1 MKLNNPRSR
10 RSFLGTTATVVAG
23 LSLTGSAVFGSPNYI
38 PNLFN
43 PNSSRNGV
51 RLGVISYSFRELADQ
66 SAEAIL
72 QYIKECGVNG
82 VELMGETAES
92 FLGSPRNKI
101 GLGTLDNK
109 VFRVLS
115 RKKKIT
121 EEERNQLADLILQKE
136 SYDKEYERWRKK
148 VSIADYAKLRKMY
161 NDAGVSIYAFKPNY
175 LLSKENSDSNINYA
189 MQVGKILGASHVTLE
204 LPRKSEHS
212 LKLGQ
217 LAEKNG
223 IYIAYHGHEQQNP
236 TWWDTA
242 LSQSPNNAI
251 NLDLGHYVAAGNPDP
266 IGLIKDKQQHILSM
280 HIKDRKNPANGKKN
294 MPFGR
299 GDTPVKEALQLMR
312 DQKYTFPATIEY
324 EYKTPAGS
332 TIINEIKKSIVYCK
346 DALES

>member
-1 MKLNNPRSR
+1 MKFNR
-10 RSFLGTTATVVAG
+10 RSFLVTISQSLASLSITAP
-23 LSLTGSAVFGSPNYI
+23 AVFASPSYI

-43 PNSSRNGV
+43 SKSTINGV
-51 RLGVISYSFRELADQ
+51 QLGVISYSFRELADQ

-92 FLGSPRNKI
+92 FLGSPENKI
-101 GLGTLDNK
+101 DNK
-109 VFRVLS
+109 VFKVLS

-121 EEERNQLADLILQKE
+121 EEERKHLADLILQKE
-136 SYDKEYERWRKK
+136 SYDKDYEQWRKK
-148 VSIADYAKLRKMY
+148 VSIADYARLRKMY

-175 LLSKENSDSNINYA
+175 LLSKGNSDANINYA
-189 MQVGKILGASHVTLE
+189 MQAGKFLGASHVTIE
-204 LPRKSEHS
+204 LPRKPEHS

-266 IGLIKDKQQHILSM
+266 MRLIKDKQQHILSM

-332 TIINEIKKSIVYCK
+332 SIINEIKKSVTYCK
-346 DALES
+346 DALE

>member
-1 MKLNNPRSR
+1 M
-10 RSFLGTTATVVAG
+10 
-23 LSLTGSAVFGSPNYI
+23 
-38 PNLFN
+38 
-43 PNSSRNGV
+43 
-51 RLGVISYSFRELADQ
+51 ADQ

-92 FLGSPRNKI
+92 FLGSPENKI
-101 GLGTLDNK
+101 DNK
-109 VFRVLS
+109 VFKVLS

-121 EEERNQLADLILQKE
+121 EEERKHLADLILQKE
-136 SYDKEYERWRKK
+136 SYDKDYEQWRKK
-148 VSIADYAKLRKMY
+148 VSIADYARLRKMY

-175 LLSKENSDSNINYA
+175 LLSKGNSDANINYA
-189 MQVGKILGASHVTLE
+189 MQAGKFLGASHVTIE
-204 LPRKSEHS
+204 LPRKPEHS

-242 LSQSPNNAI
+242 LSQSPYNAI

-266 IGLIKDKQQHILSM
+266 MRLIKDKQQHILSM

-332 TIINEIKKSIVYCK
+332 SIINEIKKSVTYCK
-346 DALES
+346 DALE

>member
-1 MKLNNPRSR
+1 MKNYSR
-10 RSFLGTTATVVAG
+10 RSFIASLSITAP
-23 LSLTGSAVFGSPNYI
+23 AVFASPSYI

-43 PNSSRNGV
+43 SKSTINGV
-51 RLGVISYSFRELADQ
+51 QLGVISYSFRELADQ

-92 FLGSPRNKI
+92 FLGSPENKI
-101 GLGTLDNK
+101 DNK
-109 VFRVLS
+109 VFKVLS

-121 EEERNQLADLILQKE
+121 EEERKHLADLILQKE
-136 SYDKEYERWRKK
+136 SYDKDYEQWRKK
-148 VSIADYAKLRKMY
+148 VSITDYARLRKMY

-175 LLSKENSDSNINYA
+175 LLSKGNSDANINYA
-189 MQVGKILGASHVTLE
+189 MQAGKFLGASHVTIE
-204 LPRKSEHS
+204 LPRKPEHS

-242 LSQSPNNAI
+242 LSQSPYNAI

-266 IGLIKDKQQHILSM
+266 MGLIKDKQQHILSM
-280 HIKDRKNPANGKKN
+280 HIKDRKNPANGKMN

-332 TIINEIKKSIVYCK
+332 SIINEIKKSVTYCK
-346 DALES
+346 DALE

>member
-1 MKLNNPRSR
+1 MKNYSR
-10 RSFLGTTATVVAG
+10 RSFIASLSITAP
-23 LSLTGSAVFGSPNYI
+23 AVFASPSYI

-43 PNSSRNGV
+43 SKSTINGV
-51 RLGVISYSFRELADQ
+51 QLGVISYSFRELADQ

-92 FLGSPRNKI
+92 FLGSPENKI
-101 GLGTLDNK
+101 DNK
-109 VFRVLS
+109 VFKVLS

-121 EEERNQLADLILQKE
+121 EEERKHLADLILQKE
-136 SYDKEYERWRKK
+136 SYDKDYEQWRKK
-148 VSIADYAKLRKMY
+148 VSIADYARLRKMY

-175 LLSKENSDSNINYA
+175 LLSKGNSDANINYA
-189 MQVGKILGASHVTLE
+189 MQAGKFLGASHVTIE
-204 LPRKSEHS
+204 LPRKPEHS

-242 LSQSPNNAI
+242 LSQSPYNAI

-266 IGLIKDKQQHILSM
+266 MRLIKDKQQHILSM
-280 HIKDRKNPANGKKN
+280 HIKDRKNPANGKMN

-332 TIINEIKKSIVYCK
+332 TIINEIKKSVVYCK

>member
-1 MKLNNPRSR
+1 MKFNNPHSR
-10 RSFLGTTATVVAG
+10 RSFLGTTAKVVAG
-23 LSLTGSAVFGSPNYI
+23 LSLTGSAVFGNPNYI

-92 FLGSPRNKI
+92 FLGSPENKI
-101 GLGTLDNK
+101 DNK
-109 VFRVLS
+109 IFKVLS
-115 RKKKIT
+115 RKKNIT
-121 EEERNQLADLILQKE
+121 EEERKHLADLILQKE
-136 SYDKEYERWRKK
+136 SYDKDYERWRKK
-148 VSIADYAKLRKMY
+148 VSIADYARLRKMY

-175 LLSKENSDSNINYA
+175 LLSKGNSDANINYA
-189 MQVGKILGASHVTLE
+189 MQAGKFLGASHVTIE
-204 LPRKSEHS
+204 LPRKPEHS

-280 HIKDRKNPANGKKN
+280 HIKDRKNPANGKKT

>member
-1 MKLNNPRSR
+1 MKFNNYHSR
-10 RSFLGTTATVVAG
+10 RSFLETTATVVAG
-23 LSLTGSAVFGSPNYI
+23 LSLTGPAVFGSPAYI

-92 FLGSPRNKI
+92 FLGSPENKI
-101 GLGTLDNK
+101 DNK
-109 VFRVLS
+109 VFKVLS

-121 EEERNQLADLILQKE
+121 EEERKHLADLILQKE
-136 SYDKEYERWRKK
+136 SYDKDYEQWRKK
-148 VSIADYAKLRKMY
+148 VSITDYARLRKMY

-175 LLSKENSDSNINYA
+175 LLSKGNSDANINYA
-189 MQVGKILGASHVTLE
+189 MQAGKFLGASHVTIE
-204 LPRKSEHS
+204 LPRKPEHS

-266 IGLIKDKQQHILSM
+266 MRLIKDKQQHILSM

>member
-1 MKLNNPRSR
+1 MKFNR
-10 RSFLGTTATVVAG
+10 RSFFATIFR
-23 LSLTGSAVFGSPNYI
+23 SLAVIALTSPAVFTSPSYI

-43 PNSSRNGV
+43 SKSTINGV
-51 RLGVISYSFRELADQ
+51 QLGVISYSFREMTDQ

-92 FLGSPRNKI
+92 FLGSPENKI
-101 GLGTLDNK
+101 DNK
-109 VFRVLS
+109 NFKVLS
-115 RKKKIT
+115 RKKNIT
-121 EEERNQLADLILQKE
+121 EEERKHLADLILQKE
-136 SYDKEYERWRKK
+136 SYDKDYERWRKK
-148 VSIADYAKLRKMY
+148 VSIADYARLRKMY

-175 LLSKENSDSNINYA
+175 LLSKGNSDANINYA
-189 MQVGKILGASHVTLE
+189 MQAGKILGASHVTIE
-204 LPRKSEHS
+204 LPRKPEHS

-217 LAEKNG
+217 LAEKNE
-223 IYIAYHGHEQQNP
+223 IYVAYHGHEQQNP

-266 IGLIKDKQQHILSM
+266 MRLIKDKQQHILSM
-280 HIKDRKNPANGKKN
+280 HIKDRQNPANGKKN

-312 DQKYTFPATIEY
+312 DQNILFQLRL
-324 EYKTPAGS
+324 
-332 TIINEIKKSIVYCK
+332 NMNIKPQRVQASLMKSKKV
-346 DALES
+346 

>member
-1 MKLNNPRSR
+1 MKNYSR
-10 RSFLGTTATVVAG
+10 RSFIASLSITAP
-23 LSLTGSAVFGSPNYI
+23 AVFASPSYI

-43 PNSSRNGV
+43 SKSTINGV
-51 RLGVISYSFRELADQ
+51 QLGVISYSFRELADQ

-92 FLGSPRNKI
+92 FLGSPENKI
-101 GLGTLDNK
+101 DNK
-109 VFRVLS
+109 VFKVLS

-121 EEERNQLADLILQKE
+121 EEERKHLADLILQKE
-136 SYDKEYERWRKK
+136 SYDKDYEQWRKK
-148 VSIADYAKLRKMY
+148 VSIADYARLRKMY

-175 LLSKENSDSNINYA
+175 LLSKGNSDANINYA
-189 MQVGKILGASHVTLE
+189 MQAGKFLGASHVTIE
-204 LPRKSEHS
+204 LPRKPEHS

-242 LSQSPNNAI
+242 LSQSPYNAI

-266 IGLIKDKQQHILSM
+266 MRLIKDKQQHILSM

-332 TIINEIKKSIVYCK
+332 SIINEIKKSVTYCK

>member
-1 MKLNNPRSR
+1 MKNYSR
-10 RSFLGTTATVVAG
+10 RSFIASLSITAP
-23 LSLTGSAVFGSPNYI
+23 AVFASPSYI

-43 PNSSRNGV
+43 SKSTINGV
-51 RLGVISYSFRELADQ
+51 QLGVISYSFRELADQ

-92 FLGSPRNKI
+92 FLGSPENKI
-101 GLGTLDNK
+101 DNK
-109 VFRVLS
+109 VFKVLS

-121 EEERNQLADLILQKE
+121 EEERKHLADLILQKE
-136 SYDKEYERWRKK
+136 SYDKDYEQWRKK
-148 VSIADYAKLRKMY
+148 VSIADYARLRKMY

-175 LLSKENSDSNINYA
+175 LLSKGNSDANINYA
-189 MQVGKILGASHVTLE
+189 MQAGKFLGASHVTIE
-204 LPRKSEHS
+204 LPRKPEHS

-266 IGLIKDKQQHILSM
+266 MRLIKDKQQHILSM

-332 TIINEIKKSIVYCK
+332 SIINEIKKSVTYCK

>member
-1 MKLNNPRSR
+1 MKFNNYHSR
-10 RSFLGTTATVVAG
+10 RSFLETTATVVAG
-23 LSLTGSAVFGSPNYI
+23 LSLTGPAVFGSPAYI

-51 RLGVISYSFRELADQ
+51 RLGVISYSFREMVDQ
-66 SAEAIL
+66 SAEAML
-72 QYIKECGVNG
+72 QYVLDCGLNG

-92 FLGSPRNKI
+92 FLGRP
-101 GLGTLDNK
+101 LDK
-109 VFRVLS
+109 TDHESFYKLS
-115 RKKKIT
+115 RKKRKKKIT
-121 EEERNQLADLILQKE
+121 DEERKILADLILQQE
-136 SYDKEYERWRKK
+136 SYDKESERWRNK

-161 NDAGVSIYAFKPNY
+161 KDAGVSIYAFKPNY
-175 LLSKENSDSNINYA
+175 LLGKGNSDSNINYA

-204 LPRKSEHS
+204 LPRKPEHS

-223 IYIAYHGHEQQNP
+223 IYVAYHGHEQQNP

-242 LSQSPNNAI
+242 LSQSPYNAI

-266 IGLIKDKQQHILSM
+266 MRLIKDKQQHILSM
-280 HIKDRKNPANGKKN
+280 HIKDRKNPANGKMN
-294 MPFGR
+294 MPLGK

-332 TIINEIKKSIVYCK
+332 SIINEIKKSVIYCK
-346 DALES
+346 DVLE

>member
-1 MKLNNPRSR
+1 MKNYSR
-10 RSFLGTTATVVAG
+10 RSFIASLSITAP
-23 LSLTGSAVFGSPNYI
+23 AVFASPSYI

-43 PNSSRNGV
+43 SKSTINGV
-51 RLGVISYSFRELADQ
+51 QLGVISYSFRELADQ

-92 FLGSPRNKI
+92 FLGSPENKI
-101 GLGTLDNK
+101 DNK
-109 VFRVLS
+109 VFKVLS

-121 EEERNQLADLILQKE
+121 EEERKHLADLILQKE
-136 SYDKEYERWRKK
+136 SYDKDYEQWRKK
-148 VSIADYAKLRKMY
+148 VSITDYARLRKMY

-175 LLSKENSDSNINYA
+175 LLSKGNSDANINYA
-189 MQVGKILGASHVTLE
+189 MQAGKFLGASHVTIE
-204 LPRKSEHS
+204 LPRKPEHS

-242 LSQSPNNAI
+242 LSQSPYNAI
-251 NLDLGHYVAAGNPDP
+251 NLDLGHYVAAGNSDP
-266 IGLIKDKQQHILSM
+266 LRLIKDKQQHILSM
-280 HIKDRKNPANGKKN
+280 HIKDRKNPANGKMN
-294 MPFGR
+294 MPLGK

-332 TIINEIKKSIVYCK
+332 SIINEIKKSVTYCK

>member
-1 MKLNNPRSR
+1 MKFNR
-10 RSFLGTTATVVAG
+10 RSFLATISESFATLALTAPAIF
-23 LSLTGSAVFGSPNYI
+23 ASPTYI

-43 PNSSRNGV
+43 PKSTINGV
-51 RLGVISYSFRELADQ
+51 QLGVISYSFRELADQ

-72 QYIKECGVNG
+72 QYIKDCGINA

-92 FLGSPRNKI
+92 FLGSPENKI
-101 GLGTLDNK
+101 DNK
-109 VFRVLS
+109 NFKVLS
-115 RKKKIT
+115 RKKNIT
-121 EEERNQLADLILQKE
+121 EEERKHLADLILQKE
-136 SYDKEYERWRKK
+136 SYDKDYEHWRKK
-148 VSIADYAKLRKMY
+148 VSIADYARLRKMY

-175 LLSKENSDSNINYA
+175 LLSKGNSDANINYA
-189 MQVGKILGASHVTLE
+189 MQAGKILGASHVTIE
-204 LPRKSEHS
+204 LPRKPEHS

-251 NLDLGHYVAAGNPDP
+251 NLDLGHYVAAGNSDP
-266 IGLIKDKQQHILSM
+266 LRLIKDKYHHILSM
-280 HIKDRKNPANGKKN
+280 HVKDRKNPANGKMN
-294 MPFGR
+294 VPFGK

-332 TIINEIKKSIVYCK
+332 SIINEIKKSVTYCK

>member
-1 MKLNNPRSR
+1 MKNYSR
-10 RSFLGTTATVVAG
+10 RSFIASLSITAP
-23 LSLTGSAVFGSPNYI
+23 AVFASPSYI

-43 PNSSRNGV
+43 SKSTINGV
-51 RLGVISYSFRELADQ
+51 QLGVISYSFREMTDQ

-92 FLGSPRNKI
+92 FLGSPENKI
-101 GLGTLDNK
+101 DNK
-109 VFRVLS
+109 IFKVLS
-115 RKKKIT
+115 RKKNIT
-121 EEERNQLADLILQKE
+121 EEERKHLADLILQKE
-136 SYDKEYERWRKK
+136 SYDKDYEQWRKK
-148 VSIADYAKLRKMY
+148 VSIADYARLRKMY

-175 LLSKENSDSNINYA
+175 LLSKGNSDANINYA
-189 MQVGKILGASHVTLE
+189 MQAGKFLGASHVTIE
-204 LPRKSEHS
+204 LPRKPEHS

-217 LAEKNG
+217 FAKKNE

-266 IGLIKDKQQHILSM
+266 MRLIKDKRQHILSM
-280 HIKDRKNPANGKKN
+280 HIKDRQNPANGKKN

-332 TIINEIKKSIVYCK
+332 SIINEIKKSVTYCK
-346 DALES
+346 DALE

>member
-1 MKLNNPRSR
+1 MKFNC
-10 RSFLGTTATVVAG
+10 RSFFATISR
-23 LSLTGSAVFGSPNYI
+23 SLAVIALTSPAVFASPSYI

-43 PNSSRNGV
+43 SKSTINGV
-51 RLGVISYSFRELADQ
+51 QLGVISYSFREMTDQ

-92 FLGSPRNKI
+92 FLGSPENKI
-101 GLGTLDNK
+101 DNK
-109 VFRVLS
+109 IFKVLS
-115 RKKKIT
+115 RKKNIT
-121 EEERNQLADLILQKE
+121 EEERKHLADLILQKE
-136 SYDKEYERWRKK
+136 SYDKDYERWRKK
-148 VSIADYAKLRKMY
+148 VSIADYARLRKMY

-175 LLSKENSDSNINYA
+175 LLSKGNSDANINYA
-189 MQVGKILGASHVTLE
+189 MQAGKILGASHVTIE
-204 LPRKSEHS
+204 LPRKPEHS

-242 LSQSPNNAI
+242 LSQSPYNAI

-266 IGLIKDKQQHILSM
+266 MRLIKDKRQHILSM
-280 HIKDRKNPANGKKN
+280 HIKDRQNPANGKKN

-332 TIINEIKKSIVYCK
+332 SIINEIKKSVTYCK

>member
-1 MKLNNPRSR
+1 M
-10 RSFLGTTATVVAG
+10 
-23 LSLTGSAVFGSPNYI
+23 
-38 PNLFN
+38 
-43 PNSSRNGV
+43 
-51 RLGVISYSFRELADQ
+51 ADQ

-92 FLGSPRNKI
+92 FLGSPENKI
-101 GLGTLDNK
+101 DNK
-109 VFRVLS
+109 VFKVLS

-121 EEERNQLADLILQKE
+121 EEERKHLADLILQKE
-136 SYDKEYERWRKK
+136 SYDKDYEQWRKK
-148 VSIADYAKLRKMY
+148 VSITDYARLRKMY

-175 LLSKENSDSNINYA
+175 LLSKGNSDANINYA
-189 MQVGKILGASHVTLE
+189 MQAGKFLGASHVTIE
-204 LPRKSEHS
+204 LPRKPEHS

-242 LSQSPNNAI
+242 LSQSPYNAI
-251 NLDLGHYVAAGNPDP
+251 NLDLGHYVAAGNSDP
-266 IGLIKDKQQHILSM
+266 LRLIKDKQQHILSM
-280 HIKDRKNPANGKKN
+280 HIKDRKNPANGKMN
-294 MPFGR
+294 MPLGK

-332 TIINEIKKSIVYCK
+332 SIINEIKKSVTYCK

>member
-1 MKLNNPRSR
+1 MKFNNYHSR
-10 RSFLGTTATVVAG
+10 RSFLETTATVVAG
-23 LSLTGSAVFGSPNYI
+23 LSLTGPAVFGSPAYI

-92 FLGSPRNKI
+92 FLGSPENKI
-101 GLGTLDNK
+101 DNK
-109 VFRVLS
+109 VFKVLS

-121 EEERNQLADLILQKE
+121 EEERKHLADLILQKE
-136 SYDKEYERWRKK
+136 SYDKDYEQWRKK
-148 VSIADYAKLRKMY
+148 VSIADYARLRKMY

-175 LLSKENSDSNINYA
+175 LLSKGNSDANINYA
-189 MQVGKILGASHVTLE
+189 MQAGKFLGASHVTIE
-204 LPRKSEHS
+204 LPRKPEHS

-242 LSQSPNNAI
+242 LSQSPYNAI

-266 IGLIKDKQQHILSM
+266 MRLIKDKQQHILSM
-280 HIKDRKNPANGKKN
+280 HIKDRKNPANGKMN
-294 MPFGR
+294 MPLGK

-332 TIINEIKKSIVYCK
+332 SIINEIKKSVTYCK
-346 DALES
+346 DALE

>member
-1 MKLNNPRSR
+1 MKNYSR
-10 RSFLGTTATVVAG
+10 RSFIASLSITAP
-23 LSLTGSAVFGSPNYI
+23 AVFASPSYI

-43 PNSSRNGV
+43 SKSTINGV
-51 RLGVISYSFRELADQ
+51 QLGVISYSFRELADQ
-66 SAEAIL
+66 SAEVIL

-92 FLGSPRNKI
+92 FLGSPENKI
-101 GLGTLDNK
+101 DNK
-109 VFRVLS
+109 VFKVHS

-121 EEERNQLADLILQKE
+121 EEERKHLADLIRQKE
-136 SYDKEYERWRKK
+136 SYDKDYEQWRKK
-148 VSIADYAKLRKMY
+148 VSIADYARLRKMY

-175 LLSKENSDSNINYA
+175 LLSKGNSDANINYA
-189 MQVGKILGASHVTLE
+189 MQAGKFLGASHVTIE
-204 LPRKSEHS
+204 LPRKPEHS

-242 LSQSPNNAI
+242 LSQSPYNAI

-266 IGLIKDKQQHILSM
+266 MRLIKDKQQHILSM

-332 TIINEIKKSIVYCK
+332 SIINEIKKSVTYCK

>member
-1 MKLNNPRSR
+1 MKNYSR
-10 RSFLGTTATVVAG
+10 RSFIAG
-23 LSLTGSAVFGSPNYI
+23 LSITAPAIFASPTYI

-43 PNSSRNGV
+43 SKSTINGV
-51 RLGVISYSFRELADQ
+51 QLGVISYSFREMTDQ

-72 QYIKECGVNG
+72 QYIKDCGINA

-92 FLGSPRNKI
+92 FLGSPENKI
-101 GLGTLDNK
+101 DNK
-109 VFRVLS
+109 NFKVLS
-115 RKKKIT
+115 RKKNIT
-121 EEERNQLADLILQKE
+121 EEERKHLADLILQKE
-136 SYDKEYERWRKK
+136 SYDKDYEHWRKK
-148 VSIADYAKLRKMY
+148 VSIADYARLRKMY

-175 LLSKENSDSNINYA
+175 LLSKGNSDANINYA
-189 MQVGKILGASHVTLE
+189 MQAGKILGASHVTIE
-204 LPRKSEHS
+204 LPRKPEHS

-251 NLDLGHYVAAGNPDP
+251 NLDLGHYVAAGNSDP
-266 IGLIKDKQQHILSM
+266 LRLIKDKYHHILSM
-280 HIKDRKNPANGKKN
+280 HVKDRKNPANGKMN
-294 MPFGR
+294 VPFGK

-332 TIINEIKKSIVYCK
+332 SIINEIKKSVTYCK

>member
-1 MKLNNPRSR
+1 MKFNNPHSR
-10 RSFLGTTATVVAG
+10 RSFLGTTAKVVAG
-23 LSLTGSAVFGSPNYI
+23 LSLTGSAVFGNPNYI

-92 FLGSPRNKI
+92 FLGSPENKI
-101 GLGTLDNK
+101 DNK
-109 VFRVLS
+109 VFKVLS

-121 EEERNQLADLILQKE
+121 EEERKHLADLILQKE
-136 SYDKEYERWRKK
+136 SYDKDYEQWRKK
-148 VSIADYAKLRKMY
+148 VSIADYARLRKMY

-175 LLSKENSDSNINYA
+175 LLSKGNSDANINYA
-189 MQVGKILGASHVTLE
+189 MQAGKFLGASHVTIE
-204 LPRKSEHS
+204 LPRKPEHS

-266 IGLIKDKQQHILSM
+266 MRLIKDKQQHILSM

>member
-1 MKLNNPRSR
+1 MKFNR
-10 RSFLGTTATVVAG
+10 RSFLATISR
-23 LSLTGSAVFGSPNYI
+23 SLAVIALTSPAVFASPSYI

-43 PNSSRNGV
+43 SKSTINGV
-51 RLGVISYSFRELADQ
+51 QLGVISYSFREMTDQ

-92 FLGSPRNKI
+92 FLGSPENKI
-101 GLGTLDNK
+101 DNK
-109 VFRVLS
+109 IFKVLS
-115 RKKKIT
+115 RKKNIT
-121 EEERNQLADLILQKE
+121 EEERKHLADLILQKE
-136 SYDKEYERWRKK
+136 SYDKDYERWRKK
-148 VSIADYAKLRKMY
+148 VSIADYARLRKMY

-175 LLSKENSDSNINYA
+175 LLSKGNSDANINYA
-189 MQVGKILGASHVTLE
+189 MQAGKVLGASHVTIE
-204 LPRKSEHS
+204 LPRKPEHS

-217 LAEKNG
+217 LAEKNE

-242 LSQSPNNAI
+242 LSQSPYNAI

-266 IGLIKDKQQHILSM
+266 MRLIKDKRQHILSM
-280 HIKDRKNPANGKKN
+280 HIKDRQNPANGKKN

-332 TIINEIKKSIVYCK
+332 SIINEIKKSVTYCK
-346 DALES
+346 DALE

>member
-1 MKLNNPRSR
+1 MKNYSR
-10 RSFLGTTATVVAG
+10 RSFIASLSITAP
-23 LSLTGSAVFGSPNYI
+23 AVFASPSYI

-43 PNSSRNGV
+43 SKSTINGV
-51 RLGVISYSFRELADQ
+51 QLGVISYSFRELADQ

-92 FLGSPRNKI
+92 FLGSPENKI
-101 GLGTLDNK
+101 DNK
-109 VFRVLS
+109 VFKVLS

-121 EEERNQLADLILQKE
+121 EEERKHLADLILQKE
-136 SYDKEYERWRKK
+136 SYDKDYEQWRKK
-148 VSIADYAKLRKMY
+148 VSITDYARLRKMY

-175 LLSKENSDSNINYA
+175 LLSKGNSDANINYA
-189 MQVGKILGASHVTLE
+189 MQAGKFLGASHVTIE
-204 LPRKSEHS
+204 LPRKPEHS

-266 IGLIKDKQQHILSM
+266 MRLIKDKQQHILSM

-332 TIINEIKKSIVYCK
+332 SIINEIKKSVTYCK

>member
-1 MKLNNPRSR
+1 MKNYSR
-10 RSFLGTTATVVAG
+10 RSFIASLSITAP
-23 LSLTGSAVFGSPNYI
+23 AVFASPSYI

-43 PNSSRNGV
+43 SKSTINGV
-51 RLGVISYSFRELADQ
+51 QLGVISYSFREMTDQ

-92 FLGSPRNKI
+92 FLGSPENKI
-101 GLGTLDNK
+101 DNK
-109 VFRVLS
+109 IFKVLS
-115 RKKKIT
+115 RKKNIT
-121 EEERNQLADLILQKE
+121 EEERKHLADLILQKE
-136 SYDKEYERWRKK
+136 SYDKDYERWRKK
-148 VSIADYAKLRKMY
+148 VSIADYARLRKMY

-175 LLSKENSDSNINYA
+175 LLSKGNSDANINYA
-189 MQVGKILGASHVTLE
+189 MQAGKILGASHVTIE
-204 LPRKSEHS
+204 LPRKPEHS

-217 LAEKNG
+217 FAKKNE

-242 LSQSPNNAI
+242 LSQSPYNAI

-266 IGLIKDKQQHILSM
+266 MRLIKDKQQHILSM
-280 HIKDRKNPANGKKN
+280 HIKDRQNPANGKKN

-332 TIINEIKKSIVYCK
+332 SIINEIKKSMTYCK
-346 DALES
+346 DALE

>member
-1 MKLNNPRSR
+1 MKNYSR
-10 RSFLGTTATVVAG
+10 RSFLSKTFLAG
-23 LSLTGSAVFGSPNYI
+23 LPLTGSVLFASPTFI

-43 PNSSRNGV
+43 PKSTINGV
-51 RLGVISYSFRELADQ
+51 RLGVISYSYREMADQ

-72 QYIKECGVNG
+72 QYIKESGING

-101 GLGTLDNK
+101 GTGTRDKK
-109 VFRVLS
+109 VFKALL

-121 EEERNQLADLILQKE
+121 EEERKQLTDLILQKE

-148 VSIADYAKLRKMY
+148 VSIADYTRLRKMY

-175 LLSKENSDSNINYA
+175 LLSEGNSDANINYA
-189 MQVGKILGASHVTLE
+189 MQAGKFLGASHVTIE
-204 LPRKSEHS
+204 LPRKPEHS

-217 LAEKNG
+217 LAKKNG
-223 IYIAYHGHEQQNP
+223 IYVAYHGHEQQNP

-266 IGLIKDKQQHILSM
+266 LKLIKDKHQHILSM
-280 HIKDRKNPANGKKN
+280 HIKDRQNPANGKMN
-294 MPFGR
+294 LPFGR
-299 GDTPVKEALQLMR
+299 GDTPIKKALHLMR

-324 EYKTPAGS
+324 EYKTPVGS
-332 TIINEIKKSIVYCK
+332 SIIDEIKKSVAYCK
-346 DALES
+346 DALDS

>member
-1 MKLNNPRSR
+1 MKNYSR
-10 RSFLGTTATVVAG
+10 RSFIASLSITAP
-23 LSLTGSAVFGSPNYI
+23 AVFASPSYI

-43 PNSSRNGV
+43 SKSTINGV
-51 RLGVISYSFRELADQ
+51 QLGVISYSFRELADQ

-92 FLGSPRNKI
+92 FLGSPENKI
-101 GLGTLDNK
+101 DNK
-109 VFRVLS
+109 VFKVLS

-121 EEERNQLADLILQKE
+121 EEERKHLADLILQKE
-136 SYDKEYERWRKK
+136 SYDKDYEQWRKK
-148 VSIADYAKLRKMY
+148 VSIADYARLRKMY

-175 LLSKENSDSNINYA
+175 LLSKGNSDANINYA
-189 MQVGKILGASHVTLE
+189 MQAGKFLGASHVTIE
-204 LPRKSEHS
+204 LPRKPEHS

-266 IGLIKDKQQHILSM
+266 MRLIKDKQQHILSM
-280 HIKDRKNPANGKKN
+280 HIKDRQNPGNGKKN

-332 TIINEIKKSIVYCK
+332 SIINEIKKSVTYCK

>member
-1 MKLNNPRSR
+1 MKFNR
-10 RSFLGTTATVVAG
+10 RSFLLTISQSLASLSITAP
-23 LSLTGSAVFGSPNYI
+23 AVFASPSYI

-43 PNSSRNGV
+43 SKSTINGV
-51 RLGVISYSFRELADQ
+51 QLGVISYSFRELADQ

-92 FLGSPRNKI
+92 FLGSPENKI
-101 GLGTLDNK
+101 DNK
-109 VFRVLS
+109 VFKVLS

-121 EEERNQLADLILQKE
+121 EEERKHLADLILQKE
-136 SYDKEYERWRKK
+136 SYDKDYEQWRKK
-148 VSIADYAKLRKMY
+148 VSITDYARLRKMY

-175 LLSKENSDSNINYA
+175 LLSKGNSDANINYA
-189 MQVGKILGASHVTLE
+189 MQAGKFLGASHVTIE
-204 LPRKSEHS
+204 LPRKPEHS

-242 LSQSPNNAI
+242 LSQSPYNAI
-251 NLDLGHYVAAGNPDP
+251 NLDLGHYVAAGNSDP
-266 IGLIKDKQQHILSM
+266 LRLIKDKQQHILSM
-280 HIKDRKNPANGKKN
+280 HIKDRKNPANGKMN
-294 MPFGR
+294 MPLGK

-332 TIINEIKKSIVYCK
+332 SIINEIKKSVTYCK